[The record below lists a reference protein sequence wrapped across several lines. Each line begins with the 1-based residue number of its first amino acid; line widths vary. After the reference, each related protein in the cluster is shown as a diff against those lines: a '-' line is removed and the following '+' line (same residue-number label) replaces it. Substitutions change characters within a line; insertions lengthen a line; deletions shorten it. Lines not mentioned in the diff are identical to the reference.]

1 MAQRVTDPSS
11 LYSKMT
17 PKASSTSAGS
27 NFVDLTLGRSSDA
40 VTIKTLAAPP
50 IDATIAAKSSS
61 FDYLVDLLSRH
72 QAKHSGDDLS
82 LALQNHFDLN
92 ASSTWEESS
101 EIADKLRR
109 AVFSVD
115 NLTGLGFFDPKTKR
129 IDSVG
134 DEVPPASIM
143 LLSSPVTHPI
153 QPRATPMHAGGH
165 NGTDTLCQTTM
176 S

>member
-72 QAKHSGDDLS
+72 QAKHSG
-82 LALQNHFDLN
+82 
-92 ASSTWEESS
+92 
-101 EIADKLRR
+101 KL
-109 AVFSVD
+109 VS
-115 NLTGLGFFDPKTKR
+115 
-129 IDSVG
+129 
-134 DEVPPASIM
+134 
-143 LLSSPVTHPI
+143 
-153 QPRATPMHAGGH
+153 
-165 NGTDTLCQTTM
+165 
-176 S
+176 